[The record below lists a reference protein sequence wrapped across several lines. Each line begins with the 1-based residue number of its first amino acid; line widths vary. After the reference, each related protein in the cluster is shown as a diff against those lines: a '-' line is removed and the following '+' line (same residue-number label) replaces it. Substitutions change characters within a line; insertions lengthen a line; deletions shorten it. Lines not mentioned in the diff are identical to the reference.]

1 MSFSPIDDILDDLAA
16 GRMVIIVDDEDRE
29 NEGDLLMLAEK
40 VRPEDVNFMAR
51 FGRGLICLT
60 LTEAR
65 CNQLKLPLMVSQN
78 REAFATAFTMSIEAA
93 TGVTTG
99 ISAADRAR
107 TIQVAVAEDAKP
119 TDIVQPGHV
128 FPLMARPG
136 GVLTRAGHTEAGID
150 LARLA
155 GAREPAAV
163 IVEILNDDG
172 SMARR
177 PDLERFAETH
187 GLKIGSIEDLIRYRM
202 KHERSIE
209 RVAETPLVTKQ
220 GAFRVMAYRDHSTGQ
235 THLAVVRGHPGPDH
249 PVAVRVHVHHP
260 VCDLLEPQDVDC
272 GWPLSDVLTRLGQ
285 MSEGVAI
292 ILRPTIDEQD
302 VLQQLR
308 DWQAQADSQGANPN
322 QAAPMRTKAPVDH
335 VRTYGVGAQILK
347 DLGVQRM
354 RVMSAPKRFHAL
366 AGYGLEV
373 VDYIYDE
380 AADVAVGEMQ

>member
-1 MSFSPIDDILDDLAA
+1 MSFSSIDEILDDLAA

-40 VRPEDVNFMAR
+40 ARPEDINFMAR

-60 LTEAR
+60 LSEAR
-65 CNQLKLPLMVSQN
+65 CAQLKLPLMVSQN
-78 REAFATAFTMSIEAA
+78 NEQFSTAFTVSIEAA
-93 TGVTTG
+93 QGVTTG
-99 ISAADRAR
+99 ISAQDRAR
-107 TIQVAVAEDAKP
+107 TVQAAVAVDAKP
-119 TDIVQPGHV
+119 ADIVQPGHV
-128 FPLMARPG
+128 FPLMARAG
-136 GVLTRAGHTEAGID
+136 GVLTRAGHTEAGVD

-155 GAREPAAV
+155 GAEEPAAV
-163 IVEILNDDG
+163 IVEILNEDG

-177 PDLERFAETH
+177 PDLEIFAQTH
-187 GLKIGSIEDLIRYRM
+187 QLKIGSIEDLIRYRM

-209 RVAETPLVTKQ
+209 RVAESEIDTRW
-220 GAFRVMAYRDHSTGQ
+220 GAFRLVSYKDHSTGQ
-235 THLAVVRGHPGPDH
+235 THLAVVRGKPTPDI
-249 PVAVRVHVHHP
+249 PVPVRVHVHQP
-260 VCDLLEPQDVDC
+260 VCDLLEPLGSDC
-272 GWPLSDVLTRLGQ
+272 GWPLSDVMARLGQ
-285 MSEGVAI
+285 MDEGVAV
-292 ILRPTIDEQD
+292 ILRPAIDEED

-308 DWQAQADSQGANPN
+308 HWQTGEMPTTPA
-322 QAAPMRTKAPVDH
+322 KDH

-380 AADVAVGEMQ
+380 VADAAVTTN

>member
-1 MSFSPIDDILDDLAA
+1 MSFSSIDEILDDLAA

-40 VRPEDVNFMAR
+40 VRPEDINFMAR
-51 FGRGLICLT
+51 FGRGLICLS

-65 CNQLKLPLMVSQN
+65 CAQLKLPLMVSQN
-78 REAFATAFTMSIEAA
+78 REEFSTAFTVSIEAA
-93 TGVTTG
+93 QGVTTG
-99 ISAADRAR
+99 ISAQDRAR
-107 TIQVAVAEDAKP
+107 TVQAAVAKDAKP

-128 FPLMARPG
+128 FPLMARAG
-136 GVLTRAGHTEAGID
+136 GVLTRAGHTEAGVD

-155 GAREPAAV
+155 GAQEPAAV
-163 IVEILNDDG
+163 IVEILNEDG

-177 PDLERFAETH
+177 PDLEIFAQTH

-209 RVAETPLVTKQ
+209 RVAESEIETRW
-220 GAFRVMAYRDHSTGQ
+220 GAFRLVSYKDHSTGQ
-235 THLAVVRGHPGPDH
+235 THLALVRGKPSPDT
-249 PVAVRVHVHHP
+249 PIAVRVHVHQP
-260 VCDLLEPQDVDC
+260 VCDLLEPLGSDC
-272 GWPLSDVLTRLGQ
+272 GWPLSDVMARLGQ
-285 MSEGVAI
+285 MDEGVAI
-292 ILRPTIDEQD
+292 ILRPMIDED
-302 VLQQLR
+302 EVLGQLR
-308 DWQAQADSQGANPN
+308 HWQTGEMPTTPA
-322 QAAPMRTKAPVDH
+322 KDH

-380 AADVAVGEMQ
+380 VAQATAEMAK

>member
-1 MSFSPIDDILDDLAA
+1 MSFSSIDEILEDLAA

-40 VRPEDVNFMAR
+40 VRPEDINFMAR

-60 LTEAR
+60 LTETR
-65 CNQLKLPLMVSQN
+65 CAQLKLPLMVSQN
-78 REAFATAFTMSIEAA
+78 REQFSTAFTVSIEAA
-93 TGVTTG
+93 QGVTTG
-99 ISAADRAR
+99 ISAQDRAR
-107 TIQVAVAEDAKP
+107 TVQAAVAVDAKP

-128 FPLMARPG
+128 FPLMARAG
-136 GVLTRAGHTEAGID
+136 GVLTRAGHTEAGVD

-155 GAREPAAV
+155 GAEEPAAV
-163 IVEILNDDG
+163 IVEILNEDG

-177 PDLERFAETH
+177 PDLELFAQTH
-187 GLKIGSIEDLIRYRM
+187 QLKIGSIEDLIRYRM

-209 RVAETPLVTKQ
+209 RIAESEVNTRWGTFRLVSYK
-220 GAFRVMAYRDHSTGQ
+220 DHSTGQ
-235 THLAVVRGHPGPDH
+235 THLAMVRGMPSPDT
-249 PVAVRVHVHHP
+249 PIPVRVHVHQP
-260 VCDLLEPQDVDC
+260 VCDLLEPVGSDC
-272 GWPLSDVLTRLGQ
+272 GWPLSDVMARLGQ
-285 MSEGVAI
+285 MDEGVAI
-292 ILRPTIDEQD
+292 ILRPAIDEDD
-302 VLQQLR
+302 VTQQLR
-308 DWQAQADSQGANPN
+308 HWQTGEMPTTPA
-322 QAAPMRTKAPVDH
+322 KDH

-380 AADVAVGEMQ
+380 VADATAEMAK

>member
-1 MSFSPIDDILDDLAA
+1 MSFSSIDEILDDLAA

-40 VRPEDVNFMAR
+40 ARPEDINFMAR

-65 CNQLKLPLMVSQN
+65 CAQLKLPLMVSQN
-78 REAFATAFTMSIEAA
+78 REQFSTAFTVSIEAA
-93 TGVTTG
+93 QGVTTG
-99 ISAADRAR
+99 ISAQDRAR
-107 TIQVAVAEDAKP
+107 TVQAAVAVDAKP

-128 FPLMARPG
+128 FPLMARAG
-136 GVLTRAGHTEAGID
+136 GVLTRAGHTEAGVD

-155 GAREPAAV
+155 GAEEPAAV
-163 IVEILNDDG
+163 IVEILNEDG

-177 PDLERFAETH
+177 PDLELFAQTH
-187 GLKIGSIEDLIRYRM
+187 QLKIGSIEDLIRYRM

-209 RVAETPLVTKQ
+209 RVAESEIDTRWGTFRLVSYK
-220 GAFRVMAYRDHSTGQ
+220 DHSTGQ
-235 THLAVVRGHPGPDH
+235 THLAMVRGKPAPDT
-249 PVAVRVHVHHP
+249 PVPVRVHVHQP
-260 VCDLLEPQDVDC
+260 VCDLLEPEGADC
-272 GWPLSDVLTRLGQ
+272 GWPLSDVMARLGQ
-285 MSEGVAI
+285 MDEGVAV
-292 ILRPTIDEQD
+292 ILRPAIDEED
-302 VLQQLR
+302 VLHQLR
-308 DWQAQADSQGANPN
+308 HWQTGEMPTTPA
-322 QAAPMRTKAPVDH
+322 KDH

-380 AADVAVGEMQ
+380 VADATAVMAK

>member
-1 MSFSPIDDILDDLAA
+1 MSFSPIDEILDDLTA

-65 CNQLKLPLMVSQN
+65 CTQLKLPLMVSQN
-78 REAFATAFTMSIEAA
+78 REAFSTAFTLSIEAA
-93 TGVTTG
+93 SGVTTG

-107 TIQVAVAEDAKP
+107 TIQAAVALDAKP
-119 TDIVQPGHV
+119 TDIVQPGHI

-155 GAREPAAV
+155 GARESAAV
-163 IVEILNDDG
+163 IVEILNEDG

-177 PDLERFAETH
+177 PDLEQFAVTH

-209 RVAETPLVTKQ
+209 RVAETPLVTKE
-220 GAFRVMAYRDHSTGQ
+220 GSFRLMGYRDHSTGQ
-235 THLAVVRGHPGPDH
+235 THLAVVRGQPGPDH
-249 PVAVRVHVHHP
+249 PVPVRVHVHHP

-272 GWPLSDVLTRLGQ
+272 GWPLSDVLARLGQ
-285 MSEGVAI
+285 MDEGVAI
-292 ILRPTIDEQD
+292 ILRPVIDEQE
-302 VLQQLR
+302 VLRQLFQ
-308 DWQAQADSQGANPN
+308 WQTEEAHSREKS
-322 QAAPMRTKAPVDH
+322 AASAGDH

-354 RVMSAPKRFHAL
+354 RVMSAPKHFHAL

>member
-1 MSFSPIDDILDDLAA
+1 MSFSSIDEILDDLAA

-40 VRPEDVNFMAR
+40 VRPEDINFMAR

-65 CNQLKLPLMVSQN
+65 CAQLKLPLMVSQN
-78 REAFATAFTMSIEAA
+78 REQFSTAFTVSIEAA
-93 TGVTTG
+93 QGVTTG
-99 ISAADRAR
+99 ISAQDRAR
-107 TIQVAVAEDAKP
+107 TVQAAVAKDAKP

-128 FPLMARPG
+128 FPLMARAG
-136 GVLTRAGHTEAGID
+136 GVLTRAGHTEAGVD

-155 GAREPAAV
+155 GAQEPAAV
-163 IVEILNDDG
+163 IVEILNEDG

-177 PDLERFAETH
+177 PDLEIFAQTH

-209 RVAETPLVTKQ
+209 RVAESEIETRWGTFRLVSYK
-220 GAFRVMAYRDHSTGQ
+220 DHSTGQ
-235 THLAVVRGHPGPDH
+235 THLALVRGKPSPDT
-249 PVAVRVHVHHP
+249 PIAVRVHVHQP
-260 VCDLLEPQDVDC
+260 VCDLLEPLGSDC
-272 GWPLSDVLTRLGQ
+272 GWPLSDVMARLGQ
-285 MSEGVAI
+285 MDEGVAI
-292 ILRPTIDEQD
+292 ILRPMIDEDD
-302 VLQQLR
+302 VLGQLR
-308 DWQAQADSQGANPN
+308 HWQTGEMPTTPA
-322 QAAPMRTKAPVDH
+322 KDH

-380 AADVAVGEMQ
+380 VAQATAEMAK

>member
-1 MSFSPIDDILDDLAA
+1 MSFSSIDEILEDLAA

-40 VRPEDVNFMAR
+40 VRPEDINFMAR

-60 LTEAR
+60 LTETR
-65 CNQLKLPLMVSQN
+65 CAQLKLPLMVSQN
-78 REAFATAFTMSIEAA
+78 REQFSTAFTVSIEAA
-93 TGVTTG
+93 QGVTTG
-99 ISAADRAR
+99 ISAQDRAR
-107 TIQVAVAEDAKP
+107 TVQAAVAVNAKP

-128 FPLMARPG
+128 FPLMARAG
-136 GVLTRAGHTEAGID
+136 GVLTRAGHTEAGVD

-155 GAREPAAV
+155 GAEEPAAV
-163 IVEILNDDG
+163 IVEILNEDG

-177 PDLERFAETH
+177 PDLELFAQTH
-187 GLKIGSIEDLIRYRM
+187 QLKIGSIEDLIRYRM

-209 RVAETPLVTKQ
+209 RIAESEVNTRWGTFRLVSYK
-220 GAFRVMAYRDHSTGQ
+220 DHSTGQ
-235 THLAVVRGHPGPDH
+235 THLAMVRGTPSPDT
-249 PVAVRVHVHHP
+249 PIAVRVHVHQP
-260 VCDLLEPQDVDC
+260 VCDLLEPVGSDC
-272 GWPLSDVLTRLGQ
+272 GWPLSDVMARLGQ
-285 MSEGVAI
+285 MDEGVAI
-292 ILRPTIDEQD
+292 ILRPAIDEDD
-302 VLQQLR
+302 VTQQLR
-308 DWQAQADSQGANPN
+308 HWQTGEMPTTPA
-322 QAAPMRTKAPVDH
+322 KDH

-380 AADVAVGEMQ
+380 VADATAEMAK

>member
-1 MSFSPIDDILDDLAA
+1 MSFSSIDEILEDLAA

-40 VRPEDVNFMAR
+40 VRPEDINFMAR
-51 FGRGLICLT
+51 YGRGLICLS

-65 CNQLKLPLMVSQN
+65 CAQLKLPLMVSQN
-78 REAFATAFTMSIEAA
+78 REQFSTAFTVSIEAA
-93 TGVTTG
+93 QGVTTG
-99 ISAADRAR
+99 ISAQDRAR
-107 TIQVAVAEDAKP
+107 TVQAAVAKDAKP

-128 FPLMARPG
+128 FPLMARAG
-136 GVLTRAGHTEAGID
+136 GVLTRAGHTEAGVD

-155 GAREPAAV
+155 GAQEPAAV
-163 IVEILNDDG
+163 IVEILNEDG

-177 PDLERFAETH
+177 PDLEVFAQTH

-209 RVAETPLVTKQ
+209 RVAESEIETRWGTFRLVSYK
-220 GAFRVMAYRDHSTGQ
+220 DHSTGQ
-235 THLAVVRGHPGPDH
+235 THLALVRGKPSPET
-249 PVAVRVHVHHP
+249 PIAVRVHVHQP
-260 VCDLLEPQDVDC
+260 VCDLLEPLGSDC
-272 GWPLSDVLTRLGQ
+272 GWPLSDVMARLGQ
-285 MSEGVAI
+285 MDEGVAI
-292 ILRPTIDEQD
+292 ILRPMIDEDD
-302 VLQQLR
+302 VLGQLR
-308 DWQAQADSQGANPN
+308 HWQTGEMPTTPA
-322 QAAPMRTKAPVDH
+322 KDH

-347 DLGVQRM
+347 DLSVQRM

-380 AADVAVGEMQ
+380 VAQATAEMAK

>member
-1 MSFSPIDDILDDLAA
+1 MSFSSIDEILEDLAA

-40 VRPEDVNFMAR
+40 VRPEDINFMAR
-51 FGRGLICLT
+51 FGRGLICLS

-65 CNQLKLPLMVSQN
+65 CAQLKLPLMVSQN
-78 REAFATAFTMSIEAA
+78 REQFSTAFTVSIEAA
-93 TGVTTG
+93 QGVTTG
-99 ISAADRAR
+99 ISAQDRAR
-107 TIQVAVAEDAKP
+107 TVQAAVAKDAKP

-128 FPLMARPG
+128 FPLMARAG
-136 GVLTRAGHTEAGID
+136 GVLTRAGHTEAGVD

-155 GAREPAAV
+155 GAQEPAAV
-163 IVEILNDDG
+163 IVEILNEDG

-177 PDLERFAETH
+177 PDLEIFAQTH

-209 RVAETPLVTKQ
+209 RVAESEIETRWGTFRLVSYK
-220 GAFRVMAYRDHSTGQ
+220 DHSTGQ
-235 THLAVVRGHPGPDH
+235 THLALVRGKPSPDT
-249 PVAVRVHVHHP
+249 PIAVRVHVHQP
-260 VCDLLEPQDVDC
+260 VCDLLEPLGSDC
-272 GWPLSDVLTRLGQ
+272 GWPLSDVMARLGQ
-285 MSEGVAI
+285 MDEGVAI
-292 ILRPTIDEQD
+292 ILRPMIDED
-302 VLQQLR
+302 EVLGQLR
-308 DWQAQADSQGANPN
+308 HWQTGEMPTTPA
-322 QAAPMRTKAPVDH
+322 KDH

-380 AADVAVGEMQ
+380 VAQATAEMAK

>member
-1 MSFSPIDDILDDLAA
+1 MSFSSIDEILEDLAA

-40 VRPEDVNFMAR
+40 VRPEDINFMAR

-60 LTEAR
+60 LTETR
-65 CNQLKLPLMVSQN
+65 CAQLKLPLMVSQN
-78 REAFATAFTMSIEAA
+78 REQFSTAFTVSIEAA
-93 TGVTTG
+93 QGVTTG
-99 ISAADRAR
+99 ISAQDRAR
-107 TIQVAVAEDAKP
+107 TVQAAVAVNAKP

-128 FPLMARPG
+128 FPLMARAG
-136 GVLTRAGHTEAGID
+136 GVLTRAGHTEAGVD

-155 GAREPAAV
+155 GAEEPAAV
-163 IVEILNDDG
+163 IVEILNEDG

-177 PDLERFAETH
+177 PDLELFAQTH
-187 GLKIGSIEDLIRYRM
+187 QLKIGSIEDLIRYRM

-209 RVAETPLVTKQ
+209 RIAESEVNTRWGTFRLVSYK
-220 GAFRVMAYRDHSTGQ
+220 DHSTGQ
-235 THLAVVRGHPGPDH
+235 THLAMVRGMPSPDT
-249 PVAVRVHVHHP
+249 PIAVRVHVHQP
-260 VCDLLEPQDVDC
+260 VCDLLEPVGSDC
-272 GWPLSDVLTRLGQ
+272 GWPLSDVMARLGQ
-285 MSEGVAI
+285 MDEGVAI
-292 ILRPTIDEQD
+292 ILRPAIDEDD
-302 VLQQLR
+302 VTQQLR
-308 DWQAQADSQGANPN
+308 HWQTGEMPTTPA
-322 QAAPMRTKAPVDH
+322 KDH

-380 AADVAVGEMQ
+380 VADATAEMAK

>member
-1 MSFSPIDDILDDLAA
+1 MSFSSIDEILEDLAA

-40 VRPEDVNFMAR
+40 VRPEDINFMAR
-51 FGRGLICLT
+51 FGRGLICLS

-65 CNQLKLPLMVSQN
+65 CAQLKLPLMVSQN
-78 REAFATAFTMSIEAA
+78 REQFSTAFTVSIEAA
-93 TGVTTG
+93 QGVTTG
-99 ISAADRAR
+99 ISAQDRAR
-107 TIQVAVAEDAKP
+107 TVQAAVAKDAKP

-128 FPLMARPG
+128 FPLMARAG
-136 GVLTRAGHTEAGID
+136 GVLTRAGHTEAGVD

-155 GAREPAAV
+155 GAQEPAAV
-163 IVEILNDDG
+163 IVEILNEDG

-177 PDLERFAETH
+177 PDLEIFAQTH

-209 RVAETPLVTKQ
+209 RVAESEIETRWGTFRLVSYK
-220 GAFRVMAYRDHSTGQ
+220 DHSTGQ
-235 THLAVVRGHPGPDH
+235 THLALVRGKPSPDT
-249 PVAVRVHVHHP
+249 PIAVRVHVHQP
-260 VCDLLEPQDVDC
+260 VCDLLEPLGSDC
-272 GWPLSDVLTRLGQ
+272 GWPLSDVMARLGQ
-285 MSEGVAI
+285 MDEGVAI
-292 ILRPTIDEQD
+292 ILRPMIDEDD
-302 VLQQLR
+302 VLGQLR
-308 DWQAQADSQGANPN
+308 HWQTGEMPTTPA
-322 QAAPMRTKAPVDH
+322 KDH

-380 AADVAVGEMQ
+380 VAQATAEMAK

>member
-1 MSFSPIDDILDDLAA
+1 MSFSSIDEILEDLAA

-40 VRPEDVNFMAR
+40 ARPEDINFMAR

-60 LTEAR
+60 LTETR
-65 CNQLKLPLMVSQN
+65 CAQLKLPLMVSQN
-78 REAFATAFTMSIEAA
+78 REQFSTAFTVSIEAA
-93 TGVTTG
+93 QGVTTG
-99 ISAADRAR
+99 ISAQDRAR
-107 TIQVAVAEDAKP
+107 TVQAAVAVDAKP

-128 FPLMARPG
+128 FPLMARAG
-136 GVLTRAGHTEAGID
+136 GVLTRAGHTEAGVD

-155 GAREPAAV
+155 GAEEPAAV
-163 IVEILNDDG
+163 IVEILNEDG

-177 PDLERFAETH
+177 PDLELFAQTH
-187 GLKIGSIEDLIRYRM
+187 QLKIGSIEDLIRYRM

-209 RVAETPLVTKQ
+209 RIAESEVNTRWGTFRLVSYK
-220 GAFRVMAYRDHSTGQ
+220 DHSTGQ
-235 THLAVVRGHPGPDH
+235 THLAMVRGMPSPDT
-249 PVAVRVHVHHP
+249 PIPVRVHVHQP
-260 VCDLLEPQDVDC
+260 VCDLLEPVGSDC
-272 GWPLSDVLTRLGQ
+272 GWPLSDVMARLGQ
-285 MSEGVAI
+285 MDEGVAV
-292 ILRPTIDEQD
+292 ILRPAIDEED

-308 DWQAQADSQGANPN
+308 HWQTGEMPTTPA
-322 QAAPMRTKAPVDH
+322 KDH

-380 AADVAVGEMQ
+380 VADATAEMAK

>member
-1 MSFSPIDDILDDLAA
+1 MSFSSIDEILDDLAA

-40 VRPEDVNFMAR
+40 ARPEDINFMAR

-65 CNQLKLPLMVSQN
+65 CSQLKLPLMVSHNNEQ
-78 REAFATAFTMSIEAA
+78 FSTAFTVSIEAA
-93 TGVTTG
+93 QGVTTG
-99 ISAADRAR
+99 ISAQDRAR
-107 TIQVAVAEDAKP
+107 TVQAAVAVDAKP
-119 TDIVQPGHV
+119 SDIVQPGHV
-128 FPLMARPG
+128 FPLMARAG
-136 GVLTRAGHTEAGID
+136 GVLTRAGHTEAGVD

-155 GAREPAAV
+155 GAQEPAAV
-163 IVEILNDDG
+163 IVEILNEDG

-177 PDLERFAETH
+177 PDLEVFAQTH
-187 GLKIGSIEDLIRYRM
+187 QLKIGSIEDLIRYRM

-209 RVAETPLVTKQ
+209 RIAESEIDTRWGTFRLVSYK
-220 GAFRVMAYRDHSTGQ
+220 DHSTGQ
-235 THLAVVRGHPGPDH
+235 THLALVRGKPTPDM
-249 PVAVRVHVHHP
+249 PVPVRVHVHQP
-260 VCDLLEPQDVDC
+260 VCDLLEPLGSDC
-272 GWPLSDVLTRLGQ
+272 GWLLSDVMARLGQ
-285 MSEGVAI
+285 MDVGVAV
-292 ILRPTIDEQD
+292 ILRPELDEAD
-302 VLQQLR
+302 VSEQLR
-308 DWQAQADSQGANPN
+308 HWQTGQSPTTPA
-322 QAAPMRTKAPVDH
+322 KDH

-380 AADVAVGEMQ
+380 VAEATAEMAK